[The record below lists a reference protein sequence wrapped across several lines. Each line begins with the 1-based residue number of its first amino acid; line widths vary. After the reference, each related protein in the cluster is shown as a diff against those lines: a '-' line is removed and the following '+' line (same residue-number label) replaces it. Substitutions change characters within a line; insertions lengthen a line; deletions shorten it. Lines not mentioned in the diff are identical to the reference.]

1 VDTIKKTEFY
11 SYVAEVFNE
20 YSAKESVRELLADF
34 QTPAFTH
41 IAYWLYYTFKH
52 DIWTVL
58 EQRTRELQEEN
69 IFLTLPARRVANMDE
84 LYNHLLYTAIKY
96 IIEKLA
102 EERSNGQLQ
111 GVV

>member
-1 VDTIKKTEFY
+1 MNTIKKTEFY
-11 SYVAEVFNE
+11 SYVADVFNE
-20 YSAKESVRELLADF
+20 YSAKEPVRKLLVDF

-41 IAYWLYYTFKH
+41 ISCWLYYTFKN

-58 EQRTRELQEEN
+58 EQRARELQEEN

-96 IIEKLA
+96 VVEKLA
-102 EERSNGQLQ
+102 EEKVNGRA
-111 GVV
+111 

>member
-1 VDTIKKTEFY
+1 
-11 SYVAEVFNE
+11 VFNE
-20 YSAKESVRELLADF
+20 YSAKESVRKLLADF